1 MGVKIRRKRRRNL
14 YGIGVILFLTLLIF
28 LLFPMKSEVDAIK
41 LGSKWREVVSF
52 RSSLF
57 LKEKIINPELGEYW
71 LKRLKEI
78 KQKNSEIVGKDP
90 SVEKEGKENEDRL
103 GTDRD
108 QSTPPPPTNQTPTN
122 TDKTVYLTFDD
133 GPDRITPTILDLLSK
148 YNVKA
153 TFFMLEP
160 SMKQY
165 PQTVQR
171 VVEEGHKIGM
181 HSVTHDKKKYYL
193 NIQTVVGEMV
203 QGQET
208 LKELTGTNSQLI
220 RTPYGSKPHMTKE
233 YIHAIE
239 NAGFK
244 MWDWNI
250 DSEDWKLTDG
260 SFVQNTIQQM
270 TNFKRQEPYVILLHD
285 RETTAQHLE
294 KLLQYLINNGYK
306 MDVIREDMNPVQLH

>member
-1 MGVKIRRKRRRNL
+1 MGVKIRRKQRRGNL
-14 YGIGVILFLTLLIF
+14 YRIGVILFLTLFIF

-41 LGSKWREVVSF
+41 IGSNWREIVSF
-52 RSSLF
+52 RSALF
-57 LKEKIINPELGEYW
+57 LNEKIINPELGEFW

-78 KQKNSEIVGKDP
+78 KQKNSEIVEKYPSAEKDGKV
-90 SVEKEGKENEDRL
+90 SENRKGNE
-103 GTDRD
+103 RD
-108 QSTPPPPTNQTPTN
+108 NVTPPPTTQTPIH

-171 VVEEGHKIGM
+171 VVEEGHKIGL

-193 NIQTVVGEMV
+193 NKQTVVSEMV
-203 QGQET
+203 QGQTT
-208 LKELTGTNSQLI
+208 LKELTGTKSQLI
-220 RTPYGSKPHMTKE
+220 RTPYGSKPHMTTE
-233 YIHAIE
+233 YIRAIE

-250 DSEDWKLTDG
+250 DSQDWKLTDG
-260 SFVQNTIQQM
+260 SFVQNTIQQL

-294 KLLQYLINNGYK
+294 KLLQYLIHNGYK
-306 MDVIREDMNPVQLH
+306 MDVIHEDMTPVQLH